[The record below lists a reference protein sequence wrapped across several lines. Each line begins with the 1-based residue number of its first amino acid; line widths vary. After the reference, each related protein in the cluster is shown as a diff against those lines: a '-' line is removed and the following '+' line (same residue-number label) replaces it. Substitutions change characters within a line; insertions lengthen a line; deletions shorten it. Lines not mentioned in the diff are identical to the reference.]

1 MCKHI
6 DKEESESKIDVD
18 KGTWPEIILKRRII
32 YKKNLS
38 LIPAWYEIDF
48 GRQVK
53 TTSAGTSCYLRLL
66 TDKFIV
72 VRFVD
77 LKPKSDFAPSMFIV
91 GSQFMVGRNPIN
103 LIAPYALL
111 MMALQVPDIPSFFI
125 STKLLKMHLPRL
137 EKSIV
142 NGII

>member
-1 MCKHI
+1 M
-6 DKEESESKIDVD
+6 
-18 KGTWPEIILKRRII
+18 
-32 YKKNLS
+32 
-38 LIPAWYEIDF
+38 YEIDF
-48 GRQVK
+48 GPQVK

-91 GSQFMVGRNPIN
+91 GSQFMVGRNPID

-111 MMALQVPDIPSFFI
+111 IALQVPDIPSFFI
-125 STKLLKMHLPRL
+125 STKLLKMLLLQLEILIKSRL
-137 EKSIV
+137 
-142 NGII
+142 